1 VHLTRVTQQLCQ
13 INELIQSLLF
23 TEALMNRFPRIFLR
37 SVHYGLQIYPY
48 LDIASKLRSL
58 LTVIEWQTALAWE
71 SSKCLWTPRKCRL
84 EMLPFRFSMLIRRSN
99 GLLSDWV
106 EDAFRGSLISSH
118 PVRVLDLV
126 RLLVFEL
133 WLDELWFWEPNLL
146 RTRGSDR

>member
-1 VHLTRVTQQLCQ
+1 
-13 INELIQSLLF
+13 
-23 TEALMNRFPRIFLR
+23 
-37 SVHYGLQIYPY
+37 
-48 LDIASKLRSL
+48 
-58 LTVIEWQTALAWE
+58 
-71 SSKCLWTPRKCRL
+71 
-84 EMLPFRFSMLIRRSN
+84 MLPFRFSMLIRRSN